1 MHTCFVR
8 VSVVQDTLSESS
20 LPIRSS
26 VLAKSEDEEMEGEGG
41 GGYLVHYSCDE
52 IFLSCCKE
60 SERREEEAKMGR
72 DGADLAL
79 DAPRQIWGRRRGNLT
94 V

>member
-1 MHTCFVR
+1 
-8 VSVVQDTLSESS
+8 
-20 LPIRSS
+20 
-26 VLAKSEDEEMEGEGG
+26 MEGEGRG

-60 SERREEEAKMGR
+60 SERREEGAKMVR

-79 DAPRQIWGRRRGNLT
+79 DAPRQIRERRRGNLT